1 MAQEYNLSSLILQ
14 PHPALRSPPPLA
26 FTMAQK
32 YHLWSL
38 SKPFTSPFHPLVTTP
53 IHLLYGPELPP
64 VKPFITSPL
73 HPLITIPFAYIAVYD
88 PRGYKWLVEKIDGF
102 EVGNSEIVLEIIR
115 VILRRNTSSKSNN
128 FHGDIFHPNEI
139 LRLLTNGRFRPEVN
153 YSAK

>member
-88 PRGYKWLVEKIDGF
+88 PRGYKWLVEKIDGVWSWKF
-102 EVGNSEIVLEIIR
+102 RNCVKNHSSYMRWNTSNTSQQTSMVTYFILTKYCDCSPTTDLV
-115 VILRRNTSSKSNN
+115 LRRIK
-128 FHGDIFHPNEI
+128 G
-139 LRLLTNGRFRPEVN
+139 
-153 YSAK
+153 